1 MSNPLP
7 PAGTHRLLELV
18 APYIPDAFIDEVCPR
33 QFTGGRRCQLSAP
46 QLWRTHLLAL
56 LTSTH
61 SLNLV
66 VAQLPEQPAW
76 RRFCRLRRHW
86 PGVRMLHEFRQRIGV
101 SGLRRVNQHLLEG
114 LLRRHGVQ
122 PHAVALIDATDLPA
136 ACNGFKKKHRH
147 LYSLRRGLGR
157 SHAQDRA
164 EPLVCWLQE
173 TYLATLAADASSLGD
188 VVAVGQ
194 LAGSGQ
200 RERGRF
206 VVAEPA
212 LVPATFGMVARIVVA
227 DMGYLSAESK
237 KAARENWQ
245 TAVVTKLRA
254 DMKLVPP
261 YVTAQRVECPQGQ
274 LLEWSDYEPE
284 TSQQWFRVAPQENL
298 CGQCW
303 EKSHCPRQFGFAVAS
318 HETLF
323 GLLPLVSRPAQRLL
337 RQVRPWIEPAQSF
350 EKNQLGLSQMF
361 FNSLR
366 LAWQMSLWADSAVLL
381 RIMAWLDTPAQIH
394 PLAPLLA
401 RQMELGLDDR
411 KINFPS

>member
-212 LVPATFGMVARIVVA
+212 LVPATFGMVARDRRSRYGLFVGGEQKGRAGELADGGRHQVAGRHETGAAVCHSPAGRVPTGATAGMVGLRTGNFATVVPGRSSGEPLRPMLGKVA
-227 DMGYLSAESK
+227 LP
-237 KAARENWQ
+237 AAVWLCGRFARNVIWF
-245 TAVVTKLRA
+245 TAF
-254 DMKLVPP
+254 
-261 YVTAQRVECPQGQ
+261 GQ
-274 LLEWSDYEPE
+274 SPGATVIA
-284 TSQQWFRVAPQENL
+284 TSQA
-298 CGQCW
+298 
-303 EKSHCPRQFGFAVAS
+303 
-318 HETLF
+318 
-323 GLLPLVSRPAQRLL
+323 
-337 RQVRPWIEPAQSF
+337 
-350 EKNQLGLSQMF
+350 
-361 FNSLR
+361 
-366 LAWQMSLWADSAVLL
+366 
-381 RIMAWLDTPAQIH
+381 LD
-394 PLAPLLA
+394 
-401 RQMELGLDDR
+401 
-411 KINFPS
+411 